1 MRRASI
7 CLAVMG
13 IALLALTGVAS
24 ATPEVT
30 FKAEAVPIPG
40 YPETGNIYG
49 AGAAVQAEYTIKG
62 TEYIGSPPPLAGI
75 NFFLPTGTK
84 LHTAGFPTCPL
95 SELEPTG
102 KGPKGCPSKSSAG
115 PTGEAVGFVSLGGER
130 VHETTTIESFYAAGG
145 GIEFLTSGHSPVSL
159 EILSKGHYLNL
170 GGGGG
175 FGPELETEIP
185 LVASV
190 PGAPYASVETIK
202 VKAGSAYGP
211 KVPPRHK
218 GKKPVYY
225 GTVPAKGKCP
235 KGGFK
240 IKTEVIFA
248 EVGGL
253 PRQTVTKE
261 YRAPCPRRSVKK

>member
-1 MRRASI
+1 M
-7 CLAVMG
+7 
-13 IALLALTGVAS
+13 TGVAS

-30 FKAEAVPIPG
+30 FKAVAVPIPG

-49 AGAAVQAEYTIKG
+49 AGAAVQAEYQIKG
-62 TEYIGSPPPLAGI
+62 TEYEGSPPPLAGV
-75 NFFLPTGTK
+75 NFYLPKGTK
-84 LHTAGFPTCPL
+84 LHTSGFPTCAK
-95 SELEPTG
+95 SVLEPTG
-102 KGPKGCPSKSSAG
+102 AGPKSCPSKSHAG
-115 PTGEAVGFVSLGGER
+115 PAGEALGFVTLGGER
-130 VHETTTIESFYAAGG
+130 VHEATTIESFYAPGG
-145 GIEFLTSGHSPVSL
+145 GIEFLTTGSKPVLL
-159 EILSKGHYLNL
+159 EILSSGRYLNL
-170 GGGGG
+170 GGSGG

-211 KVPPRHK
+211 KVKPNAK

-225 GTVPAKGKCP
+225 GTVPKKGSCP
-235 KGGFK
+235 KTGFK

-261 YRAPCPRRSVKK
+261 YNAPCPRKSVKK